1 MLRPGGTPSLPMALR
16 LQGPA
21 TNVSPNITGHI
32 TRNTTRNTTAPDRG
46 HDRKLRS
53 GLIRKFGSR
62 RSVSIAPRRRSRSEG
77 GAGRGTDWS
86 RRGMPIGERR
96 RVSGAPPPRAGYPHA
111 HMYGNGARADVRRGA
126 RMARMTHTGSGA
138 CVAAIETVLICVGD
152 VGHVRYRTY
161 SSTITR
167 ESRVLAR
174 SSAVLSGELP
184 KNR

>member
-1 MLRPGGTPSLPMALR
+1 MDMLRPGGTPSLPMALR

-96 RVSGAPPPRAGYPHA
+96 RGSGAPPPRAGYSHA
-111 HMYGNGARADVRRGA
+111 HMYGNGARADVREGSKNGANDPHRKWSVRCSNRDSVDLCGRRGPCPLS
-126 RMARMTHTGSGA
+126 H
-138 CVAAIETVLICVGD
+138 ILID
-152 VGHVRYRTY
+152 NN
-161 SSTITR
+161 TR
-167 ESRVLAR
+167 E
-174 SSAVLSGELP
+174 
-184 KNR
+184 